1 MWFKESDSF
10 LSGGL
15 VLVGIVNLIIGVVG
29 VFMLPEIAW
38 IMIPIAI
45 GCFLLSLW

>member
-10 LSGGL
+10 LSAGL
-15 VLVGIVNLIIGVVG
+15 ILVGIVNLIIGVVG
-29 VFMLPEIAW
+29 IFMLPEIAW

-45 GCFLLSLW
+45 GCFLLSCF